1 MDDHM
6 VISTLTLMRAWAGK
20 SSRDHSFFII
30 IPKKKKINLLIIH
43 QIPGVKL
50 LSVHFN
56 PTENDGLPHKSEIRK
71 HLGKKNCADECR
83 LALVHFLYSS
93 FPHLHTHVPKHV
105 RTQTH
110 TFLQSQS

>member
-20 SSRDHSFFII
+20 SSRDHSFSLYQ
-30 IPKKKKINLLIIH
+30 KKNNNNKRNLLILIH

-83 LALVHFLYSS
+83 
-93 FPHLHTHVPKHV
+93 
-105 RTQTH
+105 
-110 TFLQSQS
+110 